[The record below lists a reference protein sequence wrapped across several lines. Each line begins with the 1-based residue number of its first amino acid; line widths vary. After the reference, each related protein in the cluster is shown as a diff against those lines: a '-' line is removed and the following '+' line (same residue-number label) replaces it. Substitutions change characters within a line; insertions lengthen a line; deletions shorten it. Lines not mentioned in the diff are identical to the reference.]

1 MGVGYPED
9 LLVSI
14 ALGADMFDC
23 VWPTR
28 TARFG
33 NAITPTG
40 TLNLRH
46 SSFARDYR
54 PIDPTCRC
62 PCCLFESEEG
72 GLGISRAYIYH
83 VANKETVGAHLL
95 TMHNVHFLLNL
106 MNDARNAIN
115 ADRYPSFLKEWLC
128 KYHGIDVHGPSKW
141 PGWMIDA
148 LRRAGVDLLE
158 SS

>member
-9 LLVSI
+9 LLVSV

-33 NAITPTG
+33 NAITPSG
-40 TLNLRH
+40 NLNLRH

-54 PIDPTCRC
+54 PIDSTCRC
-62 PCCLFESEEG
+62 PCCASESEDG
-72 GLGISRAYIYH
+72 GLGITRAYIFH

-106 MNDARNAIN
+106 MGMVRRAIV
-115 ADRYPSFLKEWLC
+115 ADEYPSFLKQWLGT
-128 KYHGIDVHGPSKW
+128 YYGVDEHGPGKYPAW
-141 PGWMIDA
+141 IVEA
-148 LRRAGVDLLE
+148 LRGVGVDLLT
-158 SS
+158 